1 MWHTVVWHT
10 VVVLVHAAAAVAA
23 LGLGIAA
30 LRFPPLLRAH
40 TATIVIMTAA
50 LPVAIALRWAER
62 APATTA
68 IFSGLAVLGA
78 VMIVRAVLAE
88 RSARLGRRR
97 DVLSHVGFNV
107 IALVTGFLILPA
119 MRSGL
124 GPFAVVATA
133 VLVPVVGS
141 TTLHLLRRRLPVDT
155 AAAE

>member
-1 MWHTVVWHT
+1 MWHTVGWHT

-23 LGLGIAA
+23 LGLGVAA
-30 LRFPPLLRAH
+30 LRSPRLLRAH
-40 TATIVIMTAA
+40 TVSIVIMAAA

-68 IFSGLAVLGA
+68 IFSALTVLAV

-88 RSARLGRRR
+88 RSAHLGRRR
-97 DVLSHVGFNV
+97 AVLSHVGFNL

-141 TTLHLLRRRLPVDT
+141 TALHLLRRRLPADT